1 MRTRFRLRLLPPWLE
16 ILHELDEEK
25 RKDIMTHLLTIG
37 ILGKSSKKNE
47 NRVAIHPEH
56 ITRIP
61 RKIREKLTFEDGYG
75 LRFDMDNN
83 TLAALTSGRVASR
96 EEILRDFDCV
106 LMPKP
111 LAQDLSQVREGATVW
126 GWPHCVQ
133 QKEITQVAIE
143 RRLTLIAWE
152 KMYTWSKTGDKRMH
166 IFYKNN
172 EIAGYAGVNHAL
184 SLIGVVG
191 NYGNSRKAV
200 VLSFGSVSRGAVYAL
215 QGQGFQ
221 DITVYTGRVATDV
234 GDQLPAITFKQMKN
248 DPSGNLLAV
257 ESDGSTRPF
266 SEALSDVQIIV
277 NGTLQ
282 DTDHPK
288 IFVRAHEAEL
298 LMKGTLIIDI
308 SSDEGMGFWCARPTS
323 FEHPLIESAGTFYYS
338 VDHSPSYYW
347 NSASWEISEALLP
360 FLPVVIAGPDM
371 WEENITIS
379 KAIEIRNGIIQNP
392 KILSFQHR
400 EEEYPHHYR

>member
-1 MRTRFRLRLLPPWLE
+1 
-16 ILHELDEEK
+16 
-25 RKDIMTHLLTIG
+25 MTQHLTVGVI
-37 ILGKSSKKNE
+37 GKSLKENE
-47 NRVAIHPEH
+47 KRVAIHPEH
-56 ITRIP
+56 VKRIP
-61 RKIREKLTFEDGYG
+61 QRLRKQITFEEGYG
-75 LRFDMDNN
+75 LRFGMDDY
-83 TLAALTSGRVASR
+83 TLAKLTSGQVASR
-96 EEILRDFDCV
+96 KEILSGFDCV

-111 LAQDLSQVREGATVW
+111 LVKDLSDVREGATVW

-133 QKEITQVAIE
+133 QKEITQVSIE
-143 RRLTLIAWE
+143 RKLTLIAWE
-152 KMYTWSKTGDKRMH
+152 EMFTWSQTGDKAMH

-172 EIAGYAGVNHAL
+172 EIAGYAGVNHAI

-191 NYGNSRKAV
+191 NYGKPRKAV

-234 GDQLPAITFKQMKN
+234 SDQLPGVTFKQMKN
-248 DPSGNLLAV
+248 DDSGNLLSV
-257 ESDGSTRPF
+257 GSDGITRPF

-288 IFVRAHEAEL
+288 MFVSAHDADK

-308 SSDEGMGFWCARPTS
+308 SCDEGMGFWCAKPTS
-323 FEHPLIESAGTFYYS
+323 FEHPMFEVACKYYYA
-338 VDHSPSYYW
+338 VDHSPSFYW

-360 FLPVVIAGPDM
+360 FLPKVIGGPNM
-371 WEENITIS
+371 WEKNKTIS
-379 KAIEIRNGIIQNP
+379 KSIEIRNGVIQNP
-392 KILSFQHR
+392 KILSFQNR
-400 EEEYPHHYR
+400 EKKYPHKYR